1 MLVHWEQ
8 PSEVAV
14 GLGWIRQFMLGIWEY
29 YIRIKFTNTPT
40 SNPNTGNAIGYV
52 LGIEV

>member
-29 YIRIKFTNTPT
+29 YIRIKFINTPT
-40 SNPNTGNAIGYV
+40 SNPNTGNTVIYV